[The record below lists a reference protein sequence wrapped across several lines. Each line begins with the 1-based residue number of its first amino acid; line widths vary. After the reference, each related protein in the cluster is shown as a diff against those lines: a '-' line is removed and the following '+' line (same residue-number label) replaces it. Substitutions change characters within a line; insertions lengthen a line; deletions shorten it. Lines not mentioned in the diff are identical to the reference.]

1 MNILHIELFK
11 KPIDLNMAI
20 SSDLFLIK
28 IVRTE
33 IRLKAATIIINVRI
47 INITFLSTLSASK
60 NVLFVS
66 TQEYI
71 KLSGLFFFKT
81 FVKKIALSTKLIF
94 ISISF
99 FFLKLVPLV

>member
-20 SSDLFLIK
+20 SDLFLIK

-33 IRLKAATIIINVRI
+33 IILKAATIIINVRI

-60 NVLFVS
+60 MSYLYQPKN
-66 TQEYI
+66 I
-71 KLSGLFFFKT
+71 LSYLDY
-81 FVKKIALSTKLIF
+81 
-94 ISISF
+94 
-99 FFLKLVPLV
+99 FFLNVCKKNSFVN